1 MMKQINKQ
9 LWILSILFVCIQIP
23 VFSQQLKI
31 REGILVN
38 LYDAFGKNA
47 LLTKDFGFSCITKY
61 QGKTILFDAG
71 SNADIFKNNTK
82 QLGIDLKKVDIVIV
96 SHGHFDHLNGLDYLL
111 KINPKVKIYFPYD
124 IFWGAPVFQWRPYK
138 MLH

>member
-1 MMKQINKQ
+1 MKQISNP

-23 VFSQQLKI
+23 LFSQQLKI

-71 SNADIFKNNTK
+71 SNADIFKSNTK
-82 QLGIDLKKVDIVIV
+82 
-96 SHGHFDHLNGLDYLL
+96 F
-111 KINPKVKIYFPYD
+111 
-124 IFWGAPVFQWRPYK
+124 
-138 MLH
+138 